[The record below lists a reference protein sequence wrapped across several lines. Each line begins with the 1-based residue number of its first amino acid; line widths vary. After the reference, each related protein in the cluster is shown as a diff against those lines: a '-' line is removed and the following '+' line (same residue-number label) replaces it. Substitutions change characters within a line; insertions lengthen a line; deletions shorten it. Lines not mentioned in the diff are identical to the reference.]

1 VLVWYVFIFRLKG
14 VEVTVLTKMLG
25 PAAFGDKALFQFV
38 GEAQEPAEGRTVVNA
53 RIVRGL

>member
-1 VLVWYVFIFRLKG
+1 VFIFRLKG

-25 PAAFGDKALFQFV
+25 PAALCDKALFQFV
-38 GEAQEPAEGRTVVNA
+38 GEAQEPAEGRAVVNA